1 MKRIINYFSI
11 LFTLLITA
19 CSNDDISVPAQV
31 ENDNET
37 CELTFKVTIPQPAV
51 VSRAFNDGSSIK
63 ITSLCL
69 LLFDEDGI
77 LVGRKKAD
85 EVTNPTLK
93 DNVYQGTYSVELAK
107 TDEKRIIHFVANY
120 PTDINDFP
128 SSGNENSVLSQLN
141 VTGTTD
147 TYWQRMNVDGIR
159 DTDGTKNSEGK
170 YTVDNIPT
178 VRLIRNFVAVEM
190 EMSKD
195 KDEEDN
201 YLVDQDFL
209 QGFVLYNEAKQGTVA
224 PYFRNETGGFAQYTE
239 GISYATLTNS
249 PDATSNPGQGYIGVE
264 PINPT
269 TNRYDKTVP
278 VDEDFT
284 ETQKYTYERSYPSD
298 KVNDPTFVIMKGRY
312 NSKIWYYRVDIAKD
326 FKYFHLLRNF
336 RYILQITKTCEGY
349 SNISDAI
356 NGSSFNHLVDISIK
370 VEEITDGET
379 TLRVTP
385 TDITVVNGTESVL
398 IDYDCKYT
406 GDGTKPT
413 VSVSDPF
420 TPEINKE
427 RTIINS
433 ITSPSALSGT
443 LTVGL
448 KSFFTE
454 SGQSNLIGGLEI
466 QRFEVRT
473 SNGLTREVRISL
485 VDKINFNPKFM
496 GPDADNLYHYQYTL
510 PNDLPESMF
519 PMEIYLYEETGSFT
533 PESGEQLSVD
543 LIPDPNNTGRQ
554 TWRYKKVMTYAEYKN
569 SNNFVSTDNGKVF
582 TAKFKANGTLSGSY
596 TMTIKN
602 DYAYDGSATLQEA
615 TIITVTESDDTNDGV
630 LSWKKGITVSE
641 QTITISLNNDSEW
654 NYTLV
659 GENFSVTKDN
669 KNENTLR
676 ITPKNTSEEV
686 ENTLIIKTEDGMTKK
701 IALKVVGK
709 IIKTLNLTLLY
720 QWDKNYNITANATIT
735 NYTSGIIAT
744 LGEYDNSTG
753 KWPLTI
759 EYEEGMEST
768 HSITFSYTGRLTF
781 TNNSTIQSLLD
792 NQTVTLTY
800 QW

>member
-1 MKRIINYFSI
+1 M
-11 LFTLLITA
+11 FTLLITA

-51 VSRAFNDGSSIK
+51 VSRAFNDGRSIK
-63 ITSLCL
+63 ISSLCL
-69 LLFDEDGI
+69 LLFDEDG
-77 LVGRKKAD
+77 LYVGRKMAD
-85 EVTNPTLK
+85 EVTNPTLT
-93 DNVYQGTYSVELAK
+93 DNVYQGTYSVELVK

-120 PTDINDFP
+120 STDINDFP

-147 TYWQRMNVDGIR
+147 TYWQRMNVNGIR

-170 YTVDNIPT
+170 FTVDNIPT

-224 PYFRNETGGFAQYTE
+224 PYFRNETGGFAEYTE

-278 VDEDFT
+278 VDEEGNTDFT
-284 ETQKYTYERSYPSD
+284 KTQKYTYERSYPSD
-298 KVNDPTFVIMKGRY
+298 KVNDPTFVIMKGLY

-473 SNGLTREVRISL
+473 SNGLTREVRINL
-485 VDKINFNPKFM
+485 VDKIDFMPKFV
-496 GPDADNLYHYQYTL
+496 GPYPTDDMDLYQYQYTL
-510 PNDLPESMF
+510 PKDLPESMF
-519 PMEIYLYEETGSFT
+519 PLEIYLYEETGSFT
-533 PESGEQLSVD
+533 PASGEQLSVD
-543 LIPDPNNTGRQ
+543 LIDDPNNAGRR
-554 TWRYKKVMTYAEYKN
+554 TWRYKKVMTYAEYIN
-569 SNNFVSTDNGKVF
+569 SDNYVETDDGKQFV
-582 TAKFKANGTLSGSY
+582 AKFKGHGTISGEY
-596 TMTIKN
+596 TMTIN
-602 DYAYDGSATLQEA
+602 NEYADEGRATLQEP
-615 TIITVTESDDTNDGV
+615 
-630 LSWKKGITVSE
+630 
-641 QTITISLNNDSEW
+641 TIT
-654 NYTLV
+654 
-659 GENFSVTKDN
+659 
-669 KNENTLR
+669 
-676 ITPKNTSEEV
+676 
-686 ENTLIIKTEDGMTKK
+686 
-701 IALKVVGK
+701 
-709 IIKTLNLTLLY
+709 
-720 QWDKNYNITANATIT
+720 
-735 NYTSGIIAT
+735 
-744 LGEYDNSTG
+744 
-753 KWPLTI
+753 
-759 EYEEGMEST
+759 
-768 HSITFSYTGRLTF
+768 
-781 TNNSTIQSLLD
+781 
-792 NQTVTLTY
+792 
-800 QW
+800 